1 MAGRKNSNSIAVYTY
16 NSSGAAT
23 DGKLTNSSI
32 EIRVYS

>member
-1 MAGRKNSNSIAVYTY
+1 IAVYTY